1 MDYQALYQEKRTTPE
16 NAVKRVK
23 SGDWVDYGWCT
34 NHPVA
39 LDRALAAR
47 KDELHDV
54 KVQGGVTM
62 WMPEIA
68 KAEDAGE
75 HFTWHAWHMSGIDRQ
90 IAAKGM
96 GYFIPMRYS
105 ELPRFYREEVEV
117 DVDEGR
123 YLRLMAMLSGPMIEK
138 EQRRYPLPGG
148 LTLEVNQVD
157 PALESGFYY
166 AEVEFDTEAA
176 ALAWTPPEAL
186 TAYLSHEVTGQPGE
200 SMAAYWASTRG

>member
-1 MDYQALYQEKRTTPE
+1 MEIERRWLVEGWPALTPSAVLQMDQ
-16 NAVKRVK
+16 
-23 SGDWVDYGWCT
+23 
-34 NHPVA
+34 
-39 LDRALAAR
+39 
-47 KDELHDV
+47 
-54 KVQGGVTM
+54 
-62 WMPEIA
+62 
-68 KAEDAGE
+68 
-75 HFTWHAWHMSGIDRQ
+75 
-90 IAAKGM
+90 
-96 GYFIPMRYS
+96 GYFAVRPAIRIRREAVLGGETRYV
-105 ELPRFYREEVEV
+105 LCFKGGAGLAREEVEV

-200 SMAAYWASTRG
+200 SMAAYWASTRGCKNSPAGMACGGVSLSKKSFRQAAELFETSKKFQKVV